1 MKVTALAG
9 GVGGA
14 KLVDG
19 LAQCLSPSDL
29 NVIINTADDFKH
41 FGLHISPDIDTVCY
55 TLAGI
60 SNIQTGWG
68 REDESWVVRHSIRD
82 LGGPDWFKLGDKDI
96 ATHLERTRRLNLGE
110 KLDSITKYFCNK
122 WGIKINVIPMS
133 NDLVMTTVQTQ
144 DNGEIPFQEYFV
156 KYHCQPKVKG
166 FIFRGIEKADPAPGV
181 IDSILKADVIIIC
194 PSNPWVSID
203 PILTLKD
210 FRKTLK
216 TKCVI
221 AISPIINGKALRG
234 PAAKMF
240 KEMGIIPSALAVA
253 DHYRDVISG
262 FVVHKTDLNEIAQI
276 EQWSIMTTALDIIMS
291 NKAHRKRLAQE
302 VLIFCDQLI

>member
-68 REDESWVVRHSIRD
+68 REDESWVVRHAIRD
-82 LGGPDWFKLGDKDI
+82 LGGPDWFKLGDKDF

-110 KLDSITKYFCNK
+110 KLDSITKYFCFK
-122 WGIKINVIPMS
+122 WGIKINVMPMS
-133 NDLVMTTVQTQ
+133 NDSVMTIVQTQ
-144 DNGEIPFQEYFV
+144 DNREMPFQEYFV
-156 KYHCQPKVKG
+156 KYHCQPEVKG

-203 PILTLKD
+203 PILSLKD
-210 FRKTLK
+210 FRKALK
-216 TKCVI
+216 PKCVM
-221 AISPIINGKALRG
+221 AISPIIDGKALRG

-253 DHYRDVISG
+253 DHYRDIING
-262 FVVHKTDLNEIAQI
+262 FIVNNTDLNEIAQI
-276 EQWSIMTTALDIIMS
+276 EQWSIITTSLDIIMS
-291 NKAHRKRLAQE
+291 DKAQRKRLAQE
-302 VLIFCDQLI
+302 VLIFCDQII